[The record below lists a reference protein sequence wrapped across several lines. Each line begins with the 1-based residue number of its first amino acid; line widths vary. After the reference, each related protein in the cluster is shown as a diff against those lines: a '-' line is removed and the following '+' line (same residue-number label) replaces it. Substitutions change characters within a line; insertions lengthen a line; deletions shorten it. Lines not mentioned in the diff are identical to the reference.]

1 MSRLTEFHAFKATS
15 IGIRLEPE
23 DHWNYLSIFTQFDP
37 QAECRT
43 FQRGGSAIEL
53 FKTFIEER
61 ALSLPEGKSR
71 GKACLLA
78 GKLYTDLGYLRQF
91 LKHLVSLAMLASL
104 VWLACFLVRYCP
116 AVAFFLCA
124 VLSLVISLR
133 PLSFYFVL
141 ALLIGIAPCKRL

>member
-1 MSRLTEFHAFKATS
+1 MECLLSASVTGHLALNNVPRTKSLAFFAF
-15 IGIRLEPE
+15 P
-23 DHWNYLSIFTQFDP
+23 LSF
-37 QAECRT
+37 
-43 FQRGGSAIEL
+43 
-53 FKTFIEER
+53 
-61 ALSLPEGKSR
+61 ALSESVSVDSFREEEAFLF
-71 GKACLLA
+71 ACLLA